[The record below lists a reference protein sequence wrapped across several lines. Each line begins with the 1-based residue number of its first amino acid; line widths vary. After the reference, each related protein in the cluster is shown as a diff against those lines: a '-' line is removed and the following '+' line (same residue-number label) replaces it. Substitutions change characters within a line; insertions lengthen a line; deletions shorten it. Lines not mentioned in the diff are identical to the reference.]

1 MNRFLLMLLLTAS
14 LSASLS
20 TPLSA
25 APYTPQSN
33 DEIIAQWAA
42 PSNAALQS
50 LKTASRLQPNDPA
63 TILAL
68 ANSYLAQAAQ
78 PGQSRFYG
86 LAQAALK
93 PLIEKA
99 IPDKT
104 IFDKNNIE
112 PQLWLAWAQVQ
123 QHQHNFVVAQTALE
137 KVFAADPSNET
148 ANLLAARIF
157 IIQEKPLAARNAC
170 LKLLGNADLLTITAC
185 SLEANSYLN
194 PNDLNNSY
202 QQLAAL
208 VKHQGLPDD
217 ERATWLIQLLADFAM
232 RNNDPATAETWLQQR
247 LPNASVNYLAQ
258 WADMQLALNNSQA
271 VITQLAPI
279 VTAAPEMDDAL
290 LVRLALSEKNIG
302 KEHGEKDKHWQ
313 TQLAERVALREQRQ
327 DSLHASE
334 LAIYYLDIAPNA
346 QKALHWAEINFSKTR
361 EYNDKKLLMRAQQ
374 LNQAKGI

>member
-1 MNRFLLMLLLTAS
+1 MLLLTAS
-14 LSASLS
+14 LSA
-20 TPLSA
+20 PLSA
-25 APYTPQSN
+25 APYTPKSN
-33 DEIIAQWAA
+33 DDIIAQWAA

-86 LAQAALK
+86 LAQSALK
-93 PLIEKA
+93 PLTEKT
-99 IPDKT
+99 ISDKT
-104 IFDKNNIE
+104 ISDKNSTS

-157 IIQEKPLAARNAC
+157 IIQEKPLAARNTC

-202 QQLAAL
+202 RQLAEL
-208 VKHQGLPDD
+208 VKRQGLPDD

-232 RNNDPATAETWLQQR
+232 RNNDPATAATWLQQR
-247 LPNASVNYLAQ
+247 LTNASVNYLAQ
-258 WADMQLALNNSQA
+258 WADVQLALNNSQA

-279 VTAAPEMDDAL
+279 VAAAPEMDDAL
-290 LVRLALSEKNIG
+290 LVRLALSEKQIR

-327 DSLHASE
+327 DNLHASE

-346 QKALHWAEINFSKTR
+346 QKALHWAEINFSNTR
-361 EYNDKKLLMRAQQ
+361 EYSDKKLLARAQQ

>member
-1 MNRFLLMLLLTAS
+1 MNRLSLILLLTAS
-14 LSASLS
+14 LTALLSA
-20 TPLSA
+20 PLSA

-33 DEIIAQWAA
+33 DEIVAQWAA
-42 PSNAALQS
+42 PANATLQS

-63 TILAL
+63 TVVAL
-68 ANSYLAQAAQ
+68 TNTYLAQAAQ

-93 PLIEKA
+93 PLIEQNIA
-99 IPDKT
+99 
-104 IFDKNNIE
+104 DKN
-112 PQLWLAWAQVQ
+112 LWLVWAQVQ

-157 IIQEKPLAARNAC
+157 IIQEKPLAARNTC

-202 QQLAAL
+202 QQLAKL
-208 VKHQGLPDD
+208 VERQGLPDD

-232 RNNDPATAETWLQQR
+232 RNNDPTTAATWLQQR
-247 LPNASVNYLAQ
+247 LTNASVNYLTQ
-258 WADMQLALNNSQA
+258 WADVQLALNNSQA

-279 VTAAPEMDDAL
+279 VNAAPEMDDAL
-290 LVRLALSEKNIG
+290 LVRLALSEKNIE
-302 KEHGEKDKHWQ
+302 KEQGEKEKHWQ

-334 LAIYYLDIAPNA
+334 LAIYYLDIAPNPA
-346 QKALHWAEINFSKTR
+346 KALHWAEINFANTR
-361 EYNDKKLLMRAQQ
+361 EHSDKKLLVRAQQ

>member
-1 MNRFLLMLLLTAS
+1 MPDRKMTMNRLLLILLL
-14 LSASLS
+14 LSALLNA
-20 TPLSA
+20 PLYA

-33 DEIIAQWAA
+33 DDIIAQWAA

-93 PLIEKA
+93 PLIEK
-99 IPDKT
+99 
-104 IFDKNNIE
+104 NIAS
-112 PQLWLAWAQVQ
+112 PQLWLVWAQVQ
-123 QHQHNFVVAQTALE
+123 QHQHNFVIAQAALE

-170 LKLLGNADLLTITAC
+170 LKLLGKADLLTITAC
-185 SLEANSYLN
+185 SLEANSYLH

-202 QQLAAL
+202 QQLAEL

-232 RNNDPATAETWLQQR
+232 RNNDPATAATWLQQR
-247 LPNASVNYLAQ
+247 LTNASVNYLAQ
-258 WADMQLALNNSQA
+258 WADVQLALGNTQT
-271 VITQLAPI
+271 VLTQLAPI
-279 VTAAPEMDDAL
+279 VNAAPEMDDAL
-290 LVRLALSEKNIG
+290 LVRLALAEKNIG
-302 KEHGEKDKHWQ
+302 KEPVAKQKHWQ
-313 TQLAERVALREQRQ
+313 TQLAERIALRELRE

-334 LAIYYLDIAPNA
+334 LALYYLDIAPNA
-346 QKALHWAEINFSKTR
+346 QKALQWAEVNFSNTR
-361 EYNDKKLLMRAQQ
+361 EYSDKKLLARAQQ
-374 LNQAKGI
+374 FNQAKGI

>member
-1 MNRFLLMLLLTAS
+1 MIRLLLILLL
-14 LSASLS
+14 LSA
-20 TPLSA
+20 PLYA
-25 APYTPQSN
+25 APYTPKSN
-33 DEIIAQWAA
+33 DDIIAQWAA
-42 PSNAALQS
+42 PSNATLQS
-50 LKTASRLQPNDPA
+50 LKTASRLQPNDPV

-93 PLIEKA
+93 PLIEKN
-99 IPDKT
+99 IS
-104 IFDKNNIE
+104 DKNSAS
-112 PQLWLAWAQVQ
+112 PQLWLVWAQVQ
-123 QHQHNFVVAQTALE
+123 QHQHNFVIAQAALE

-185 SLEANSYLN
+185 SLEANSYLH

-202 QQLAAL
+202 QQLAEL

-217 ERATWLIQLLADFAM
+217 ERATWLIQLLADFTM
-232 RNNDPATAETWLQQR
+232 RNNDPANAATWLQQR
-247 LPNASVNYLAQ
+247 LTNASVNYLAQ
-258 WADMQLALNNSQA
+258 WADVQLALGNSQI
-271 VITQLAPI
+271 VLTQLVPI
-279 VTAAPEMDDAL
+279 VNAAPEMDDAL
-290 LVRLALSEKNIG
+290 LVRLALSEKNLDNENI
-302 KEHGEKDKHWQ
+302 KEGKHWQ
-313 TQLAERVALREQRQ
+313 TQLAERIALREQRQ

-361 EYNDKKLLMRAQQ
+361 EYSDKKLLARAHQF
-374 LNQAKGI
+374 NQAQGI

>member
-14 LSASLS
+14 LSA
-20 TPLSA
+20 PLSA
-25 APYTPQSN
+25 APYTPKSN
-33 DEIIAQWAA
+33 DDIIAQWAT

-68 ANSYLAQAAQ
+68 ANSYIAQAAQ

-93 PLIEKA
+93 PLIEKT
-99 IPDKT
+99 ISDKT
-104 IFDKNNIE
+104 ISDKNSTS
-112 PQLWLAWAQVQ
+112 PQLWLAWAQAQ
-123 QHQHNFVVAQTALE
+123 QHQHNFVIAQAALE

-202 QQLAAL
+202 QQLAEL
-208 VKHQGLPDD
+208 VKRQSLPDD
-217 ERATWLIQLLADFAM
+217 ERAIWLIQLLADFAM
-232 RNNDPATAETWLQQR
+232 RNNDPATAATWLQQR
-247 LPNASVNYLAQ
+247 LTNASVNYLAQ
-258 WADMQLALNNSQA
+258 WADVQLALNNSKA
-271 VITQLAPI
+271 VLTQLAPI
-279 VTAAPEMDDAL
+279 VNAAPEMDDAL

-346 QKALHWAEINFSKTR
+346 QKALYWAEINFSNTR
-361 EYNDKKLLMRAQQ
+361 EYSDKKLLIRAQQ
-374 LNQAKGI
+374 FSQTKGIQ

>member
-1 MNRFLLMLLLTAS
+1 MNRFLLMLSLTAS
-14 LSASLS
+14 LSA
-20 TPLSA
+20 PLCA

-33 DEIIAQWAA
+33 DDIIAQWAA

-93 PLIEKA
+93 PLIEK
-99 IPDKT
+99 
-104 IFDKNNIE
+104 NIAS
-112 PQLWLAWAQVQ
+112 PHLWLVWAQVQ
-123 QHQHNFVVAQTALE
+123 QHQHDFTVAQAALE

-170 LKLLGNADLLTITAC
+170 LKLLGTADLLTITAC

-194 PNDLNNSY
+194 PHDLSNSY
-202 QQLAAL
+202 QQLAEL
-208 VKHQGLPDD
+208 VKRQGLPDD

-232 RNNDPATAETWLQQR
+232 RNNDPATAATWLAQR
-247 LPNASVNYLAQ
+247 VTNANVNYLAQ
-258 WADMQLALNNSQA
+258 WADVQLALNNSQA
-271 VITQLAPI
+271 VLTQLAPI
-279 VTAAPEMDDAL
+279 VNTAPEMDDAL
-290 LVRLALSEKNIG
+290 LVRLALSEKNIDNKNI
-302 KEHGEKDKHWQ
+302 KEGKHWQ
-313 TQLAERVALREQRQ
+313 TQLAERIALREQRQ

-346 QKALHWAEINFSKTR
+346 KKALYWAEINFSNTR
-361 EYNDKKLLMRAQQ
+361 EYSDKKLLARAQQ
-374 LNQAKGI
+374 FNQAKGI